1 MPLLTA
7 PQVAQAGPPVAR
19 AAPMA
24 ASSMPVTGTGYAL
37 PLETQPPH
45 ALAKA
50 PPGPS
55 PATGVER
62 VEAGPLARTKAPPE
76 GGPPERTT
84 KAPPGPS
91 PAGVEAGPLAGRK
104 APPGP
109 SPVTGVERVEAGP
122 LARTKAPPEG
132 GPPERTTKAPPG
144 PSPAGVEAGLL
155 AGRKA
160 PPGPSPVTGVERVEA
175 GPLARTKAP
184 PEGGPPERTTKAPPG
199 PSPAAVQA
207 AAEEPARGRFRGKRH
222 TKAPPPEALPKCEA
236 SEGVTNRWPKAA
248 PYYQQS
254 QVQSLVSRF

>member
-1 MPLLTA
+1 MPFRVTNANLPAQSRKYHPEYHPEPAQMPLLTA

-37 PLETQPPH
+37 ALETQPPH

-55 PATGVER
+55 PA
-62 VEAGPLARTKAPPE
+62 
-76 GGPPERTT
+76 
-84 KAPPGPS
+84 
-91 PAGVEAGPLAGRK
+91 
-104 APPGP
+104 
-109 SPVTGVERVEAGP
+109 
-122 LARTKAPPEG
+122 
-132 GPPERTTKAPPG
+132 
-144 PSPAGVEAGLL
+144 
-155 AGRKA
+155 
-160 PPGPSPVTGVERVEA
+160 TGVERVEA

-222 TKAPPPEALPKCEA
+222 TKAPPPQPLPKCEA